1 MDDFDKMKKRLMKN
15 PAFRKEYEATRLE
28 REIAR
33 AVIRARIERKM
44 TQAQLAEK
52 LKTRQSVISR
62 LESMNTTPSL
72 TFLKRLAEAL
82 NVSLQVKF
90 S

>member
-1 MDDFDKMKKRLMKN
+1 MDDFEKMKKRLMKN
-15 PAFRKEYEATRLE
+15 SAFRKEYEATRLE

-44 TQAQLAEK
+44 TQAQLAKK
-52 LKTRQSVISR
+52 LGTRQSVISR

-72 TFLKRLAEAL
+72 TFLKRLAQAL
-82 NVSLQVKF
+82 NITLQVQFK
-90 S
+90 

>member
-1 MDDFDKMKKRLMKN
+1 MDDFEKHKKELMKN
-15 PAFRKEYEATRLE
+15 PAFKKEWEATRLE

-33 AVIRARIERKM
+33 AVIRARIERGL
-44 TQAQLAEK
+44 TQKQLAEK

-72 TFLKRLAEAL
+72 TFLKRLAVAL
-82 NVSLQVKF
+82 NVSLQVQFK
-90 S
+90 

>member
-1 MDDFDKMKKRLMKN
+1 MDDFEKMKKRLMKN

-33 AVIRARIERKM
+33 AVIRARLERGL
-44 TQAQLAEK
+44 TQKQLAEK
-52 LKTRQSVISR
+52 LHTRQSVISR

-72 TFLKRLAEAL
+72 TFLKRLAQAL
-82 NVSLQVKF
+82 NTTLQVQFK
-90 S
+90 